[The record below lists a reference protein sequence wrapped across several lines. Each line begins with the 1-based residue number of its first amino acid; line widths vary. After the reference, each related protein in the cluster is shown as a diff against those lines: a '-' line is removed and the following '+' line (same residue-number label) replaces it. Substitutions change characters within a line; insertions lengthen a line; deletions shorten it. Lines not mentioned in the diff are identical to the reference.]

1 MNVGL
6 IVVKIL
12 MNLKQNSTSLIDI
25 GIFTLSVYS

>member
-6 IVVKIL
+6 IVDKIL

-25 GIFTLSVYS
+25 GISTLSIYP